1 MIYYNYDTEQKGLM
15 RYMKKPTFKIFYY
28 NSEEDRQ
35 NRSYRIRYKK
45 VRAKNKT
52 KAVEKF
58 KSKFPNLI
66 FAFTEY

>member
-1 MIYYNYDTEQKGLM
+1 M

-28 NSEEDRQ
+28 NSKEDRMDS
-35 NRSYRIRYKK
+35 SYRMRYKK
-45 VRAKNKT
+45 VRAKNKDA
-52 KAVEKF
+52 AVEKF

>member
-1 MIYYNYDTEQKGLM
+1 M
-15 RYMKKPTFKIFYY
+15 RKPTFKIFYH
-28 NSEEDRQ
+28 SREEDRG
-35 NRSYRIRYKK
+35 NYSCHIKYKK
-45 VRAKNKT
+45 VRAKNKD

>member
-1 MIYYNYDTEQKGLM
+1 
-15 RYMKKPTFKIFYY
+15 MKKPTFKIFYY
-28 NSEEDRQ
+28 NNEEDRQ

-45 VRAKNKT
+45 VRAKNKI